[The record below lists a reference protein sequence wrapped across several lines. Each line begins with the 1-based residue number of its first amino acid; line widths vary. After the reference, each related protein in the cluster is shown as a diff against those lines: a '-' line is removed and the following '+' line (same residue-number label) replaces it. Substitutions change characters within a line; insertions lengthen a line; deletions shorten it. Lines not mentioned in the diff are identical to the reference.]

1 MKKVLYVCIRKKLTV
16 FEEQTKKG
24 IRNSSCFER
33 KLATIGVSRYFE
45 VFNYLDV
52 LPPLSI
58 DDEGNQSIG
67 RTKIC

>member
-1 MKKVLYVCIRKKLTV
+1 MKNALQFICIRKKLTV

-33 KLATIGVSRYFE
+33 KMATIGVSRYFE
-45 VFNYLDV
+45 VFNYLSV
-52 LPPLSI
+52 LP

-67 RTKIC
+67 STKIS